1 MMRNK
6 QSQDTQL
13 YKKETIMD
21 MEMNA
26 KKKNSPLP
34 QMSFVNFWENNE
46 IAPSQV

>member
-1 MMRNK
+1 MRNK

-26 KKKNSPLP
+26 KKNKNSPLP

-46 IAPSQV
+46 IAPS